1 MGIQFLCK
9 KEIFTDLYIGSK
21 LYLADR
27 KGTFNGYGQKG
38 GESVYQQLEAV
49 YETFCRQYRRGCA
62 ELEKETD
69 LAACLCALL
78 LKTGLH
84 PLLIYGCTDLAVG
97 VWLYEDY
104 NMGASWI
111 YEEEF
116 AEEGYDAGGMVL
128 PVSCRGIKEGWSFS
142 CAVKEGCRIVADF
155 SFAQDIILENRNL
168 KEPPVVYPNADGSVR
183 PLELLESDDT
193 CFYDTELLR
202 LYDSI
207 SSSNPAASSLLTW
220 EVRHHPLA
228 AAFFEKGS
236 PGPGMGDP
244 DFRDAGE
251 TAGLEWAHPLQTFLE
266 ETGEFSVELLREW
279 NEKEPIVRIAAKAE
293 EQHRIAIQMLQED
306 LNRKQKTLVLAP
318 EGMLSNMKADW
329 KETFAEST
337 IQDSLLFLPEV
348 ACADS
353 LQLDMNRQ
361 KNRKR
366 QEADPRISMKRRRYE
381 ELKQKAADYE
391 QQLGQM
397 TECGKTLQEILQGFE
412 SVKDDPES
420 SAVLAQASD
429 IRWDG
434 GLLKGFEAYQQAQET
449 CRLKDRDGGVYLD
462 FSLYQPNE
470 IETLQQLLTACEK
483 PAAVLYEE
491 VEVFGNRI
499 GRPRGEQEQA
509 KSYLEAVISSAQILN
524 DCRELEQEMQNRM
537 EKSNIG
543 ENGFSGRA
551 GEEVLS
557 YKKYKEKKKM
567 IEQLSAWVSLST
579 LQQCKK
585 EQIPE
590 LLSACR
596 VVADEGD
603 NHSLIKSRAYQVA
616 RQEMQQYLHA
626 WEEAGGL
633 RKNPQKAELLPI
645 ALGLLSYYE
654 GYEAY
659 KEGSEENG
667 RGKAESGIGWKAE
680 PVWDRMEELF
690 GDAVSQDETVFGQ
703 QKALTRQWIRM
714 ENRAFFSSRAAEN
727 IKRCMVMVSRGER
740 LPSGWES
747 MAVAAGKLLQDSD
760 SYSEALKRVFKYLK
774 IDYHLFFEMYAQDSM
789 MTFVLLWKQELQEKQ
804 VYDNWYYAGKQME
817 QRGLG
822 PFLKEISE
830 NRWSPEK
837 AYAVLQKT
845 WYEQNRSFYLRETGF
860 DLQDYHMV
868 QSAID
873 RTRKRLQA
881 ESRKNLESMLQEE
894 LLLACETHVTQKKR
908 LEGEA
913 FSSVRQMLQ
922 EVPDLLKACYPILLA
937 PPLYA
942 LACLQDTSL
951 QFDRIILCG
960 ADQLPFYQVI
970 YLLTKGE
977 KLLILEEDT
986 AVEEGAAMEGSLSE
1000 KAKLAQIPCLHKM

>member
-9 KEIFTDLYIGSK
+9 KEIFTDLYVGSK

-27 KGTFNGYGQKG
+27 GRAFNGYDREG
-38 GESVYQQLEAV
+38 GESVYRQLEAV
-49 YETFCRQYRRGCA
+49 YETFCRQYRRGCR

-116 AEEGYDAGGMVL
+116 AEEGYDAGGMLL
-128 PVSCRGIKEGWSFS
+128 PIACRGIRKGWNFS
-142 CAVKEGCRIVADF
+142 TAVKEGCRIVADF
-155 SFAQDIILENRNL
+155 SFAQDISLENRNR
-168 KEPPVVYPNADGSVR
+168 KEPPVVYLNADGSVS
-183 PLELLESDDT
+183 PLELLESDET

-207 SSSNPAASSLLTW
+207 SSSDPAASSLLTR

-228 AAFFEKGS
+228 AAFFEKS
-236 PGPGMGDP
+236 FPNQGMDDP
-244 DFRDAGE
+244 DLRNADG
-251 TAGLEWAHPLQTFLE
+251 TAGLDRSHPLQALLE
-266 ETGEFSVELLREW
+266 EAGEISVELLREW

-293 EQHRIAIQMLQED
+293 RQQRIAMQMLQED
-306 LNRKQKTLVLAP
+306 LDRKQKTLVLAP
-318 EGMLSNMKADW
+318 EEILSNMKADW
-329 KETFAEST
+329 KENFAEST
-337 IQDSLLFLPEV
+337 ILDSLLFLSEAV
-348 ACADS
+348 SADS
-353 LQLDMNRQ
+353 LQMDMNRQ
-361 KNRKR
+361 KNRKK

-412 SVKDDPES
+412 SAKEDPES
-420 SAVLAQASD
+420 SEALARASD
-429 IRWDG
+429 IRWDQ
-434 GLLKGFEAYQQAQET
+434 GLLKGFQAYQQAQEN

-462 FSLYQPNE
+462 FSLYQPDE
-470 IETLQQLLTACEK
+470 IKTLQQLLTACEK

-491 VEVFGNRI
+491 VEAFGNRI

-524 DCRELEQEMQNRM
+524 DCRELEQEMQSRM
-537 EKSNIG
+537 EKSEAG
-543 ENGFSGRA
+543 ENGVSGKA

-557 YKKYKEKKKM
+557 YKKYKEKKER
-567 IEQLSAWVSLST
+567 IGQLSARVSLSA
-579 LQQCKK
+579 LQQCKR
-585 EQIPE
+585 EQLAE

-596 VVADEGD
+596 VVVDEGD

-616 RQEMQQYLHA
+616 RQEIQQYLHA
-626 WEEAGGL
+626 WEEAGAL
-633 RKNPQKAELLPI
+633 KKSPQKAELLTI

-654 GYEAY
+654 GYEDSY
-659 KEGSEENG
+659 EEN
-667 RGKAESGIGWKAE
+667 RGEEAGKLSGWKVE
-680 PVWDRMEELF
+680 PVLDRMEELF
-690 GDAVSQDETVFGQ
+690 GDAVSSDETVFGQ

-714 ENRAFFSSRAAEN
+714 ESRAFFSSRAAEN
-727 IKRCMVMVSRGER
+727 IKRCMVMVSQGER

-760 SYSEALKRVFKYLK
+760 FYSEALKRVFQYLK

-789 MTFVLLWKQELQEKQ
+789 MTFVLLWQQKLQEKQ
-804 VYDNWYYAGKQME
+804 VYDNWYYAEKQME

-830 NRWSPEK
+830 NRWSSEK
-837 AYAVLQKT
+837 AYAILQKT
-845 WYEQNRSFYLRETGF
+845 WYEQNRSFYLKETGF

-868 QSAID
+868 QNAID

-894 LLLACETHVTQKKR
+894 LLLACETHVTQRNR

-913 FSSVRQMLQ
+913 FSSVYQMFQ
-922 EVPDLLKACYPILLA
+922 EVPDLLKACYPVLFA
-937 PPLYA
+937 SPRYA

-977 KLLILEEDT
+977 KLLILEEDM
-986 AVEEGAAMEGSLSE
+986 AVEEGAAMEGSLAE
-1000 KAKLAQIPCLHKM
+1000 KAKQVQIPCLRPYQ